1 MQKIETEKK
10 HTNTPSAGT
19 GTTPEGMAPKN
30 GVLHNSI
37 APKPFNVFGSPDDE
51 LQQLADEPLFKMYA
65 EVGPELYEIIS
76 RTNPTLKAVVDLAKD
91 ICEGGQ

>member
-30 GVLHNSI
+30 GVLNNSI
-37 APKPFNVFGSPDDE
+37 AHPTFNVFGSADDE
-51 LQQLADEPLFKMYA
+51 LRELATHPLFKMYA
-65 EVGPELYEIIS
+65 NVAPDTYEIIS
-76 RTNPTLKAVVDLAKD
+76 KTNRVLKDVVDLAKE
-91 ICEGGQ
+91 ICGGDQ